1 MLLAYGYLKMASM
14 RFVDGLDMGV
24 RRVRERVK
32 DDSETFS
39 KPLTVMEKTKGGIG
53 LGGKTEI

>member
-1 MLLAYGYLKMASM
+1 MLLAYAYLKMASM

-32 DDSETFS
+32 DGSETLS
-39 KPLTVMEKTKGGIG
+39 KPLTMIEKTKGGIG